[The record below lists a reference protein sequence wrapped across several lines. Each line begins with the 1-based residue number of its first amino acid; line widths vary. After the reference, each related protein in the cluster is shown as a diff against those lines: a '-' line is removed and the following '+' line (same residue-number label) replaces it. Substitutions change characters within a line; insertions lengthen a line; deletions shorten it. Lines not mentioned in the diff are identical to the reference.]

1 MKNIFKK
8 MILCA
13 GIVATAKY
21 GLGLILPLLYF
32 GMFDF
37 S

>member
-8 MILCA
+8 IVLFM

-21 GLGLILPLLYF
+21 GLGMIIPLVYF
-32 GMFDF
+32 GMFDI